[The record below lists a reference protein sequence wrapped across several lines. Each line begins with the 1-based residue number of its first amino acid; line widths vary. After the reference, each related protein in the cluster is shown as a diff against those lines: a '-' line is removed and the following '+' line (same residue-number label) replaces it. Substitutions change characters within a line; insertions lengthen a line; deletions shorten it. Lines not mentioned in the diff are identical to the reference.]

1 MAANERAY
9 DPVPAFRFKVQ
20 LDNLPE
26 AGFSEVSGLQL
37 EVEVEDYPEG
47 GQNTYVHKRPGRVK
61 QSNVTLKRG
70 IVSRRVWDW
79 FYEIAQGT
87 ITRKT
92 ATIVLQDPSG
102 QAKMA
107 WDLEEAFP
115 IKWVGPDLNATQNNV
130 AIESL
135 ELCYEGIKRT
145 E

>member
-1 MAANERAY
+1 MAAKERAQ

-20 LDNLPE
+20 LDNLPD

-79 FYEIAQGT
+79 FYEIAQGN

-92 ATIVLQDPSG
+92 ATIVVQDTAG
-102 QAKMA
+102 KAKFA
-107 WDLEEAFP
+107 WELKQAFP
-115 IKWVGPDLNATQNNV
+115 VKWVGPELNATQNNV
-130 AIESL
+130 AVESL
-135 ELCYEGIKRT
+135 ELCYEGIDRAD
-145 E
+145 